1 MANYCHLSY
10 EDRINIENG
19 LNNNKSINK
28 ISKEIDRNHSTILR
42 EIDRNKKFS
51 EPSQWNNF
59 KKNNP
64 DIDLSCDRLKK
75 SPYVCN
81 GCKSRSGC
89 RKLRYTYYAREAQKM
104 YEELKID
111 SRTGIDLT
119 QSQID
124 KINEVIKPLLD
135 KGQTLNHLYINHP
148 ETLDLSKTTF
158 YRHVNNG
165 VFNFGPLD
173 FPRIVKYKHR
183 KKKKTR
189 RTRQER
195 EILKNR
201 KYTDFIEYISN
212 NPNTTIVE
220 MDTVEGINT
229 EQFCFLT
236 LLWRN
241 SNFMLIFKL
250 ESQTKDEVSKVF
262 KWLQETLDYDT
273 YKKMFEVILTDNG
286 HEFYGVE
293 DIENIQNTGEN
304 ITKLFYCDPG
314 ASYQKGALEKNYEFI
329 RYVLPK
335 KTSFKDVTKEQ
346 VILIMNNI
354 NNLCRESLNDKTP
367 YEAMQFL
374 VNKEILKKLNNYY
387 IAPDDVIL
395 NKSLLK

>member
-1 MANYCHLSY
+1 
-10 EDRINIENG
+10 
-19 LNNNKSINK
+19 
-28 ISKEIDRNHSTILR
+28 
-42 EIDRNKKFS
+42 
-51 EPSQWNNF
+51 
-59 KKNNP
+59 
-64 DIDLSCDRLKK
+64 
-75 SPYVCN
+75 
-81 GCKSRSGC
+81 
-89 RKLRYTYYAREAQKM
+89 M
-104 YEELKID
+104 YEELKVD
-111 SRTGIDLT
+111 CRTGIDLT

-183 KKKKTR
+183 KKKKNR

-212 NPNTTIVE
+212 NPNATIVE
-220 MDTVEGINT
+220 MDTVEGIET
-229 EQFCFLT
+229 EPFCFLT

-241 SNFMLIFKL
+241 SKFMLMFKL

-262 KWLQETLDYDT
+262 KWLQETLNYDT

-293 DIENIQNTGEN
+293 DIENIQDTGEN
-304 ITKLFYCDPG
+304 ISKLFYCDPG
-314 ASYQKGALEKNYEFI
+314 ASYQKGALEKNHEFI

-335 KTSFKDVTKEQ
+335 KTSFKNVTKDQ

-374 VNKEILKKLNNYY
+374 VTSETLRKLNNYY
-387 IAPDDVIL
+387 IAPYDIIL
-395 NKSLLK
+395 NKSLLKLKNIYSYNYKYFLTNKLPN